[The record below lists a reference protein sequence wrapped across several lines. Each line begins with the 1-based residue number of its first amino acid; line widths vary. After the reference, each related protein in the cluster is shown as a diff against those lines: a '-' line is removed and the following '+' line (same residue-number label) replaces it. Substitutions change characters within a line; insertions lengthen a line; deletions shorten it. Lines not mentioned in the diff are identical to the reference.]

1 MRSLFLR
8 FFIAFWLLIGLIAG
22 GAAISGFLY
31 AERLQATIE
40 DFEVGSSMAEA
51 NAVLAAGGR
60 DALADWI
67 RHLPRD
73 DGVIVYIVDADG
85 RDIVGREL
93 PFVMQR
99 YFQRHRAHA
108 DGSQR
113 NTDSGTSRRRHRVL
127 PQLIAPNGEILTM
140 LVAPVR
146 RPDSIW
152 RQSDERILLLAFAL
166 VISGL
171 LSYALAMAFSRP
183 VRRLREATVALAD
196 GNLDARIG
204 DSLGSRR
211 DELGM
216 LGRDF
221 DTMAEKLQ
229 RAAEQQI
236 ELSRN
241 ISHEL
246 RSPLAR
252 IRVAVELARRKAGE
266 LPEFERLET
275 DTERLDSL
283 IGQILSYTRLDAE
296 SGANEEPIDMHDL
309 ISEVVENVNFE
320 YKGKRSVAVEW
331 QAENAVAI
339 MGRRGALVSAVE
351 NILRNAVKH
360 SPDEAEVTIRAYLRD
375 GKFVIEVTDE
385 GPGVAAADLPRIF
398 EPFFR
403 TQASAEQD
411 GNGGTGLGLAIA
423 KRAVELHDGHIEA
436 RTGDSGGL
444 LVRISLPLG
453 R

>member
-1 MRSLFLR
+1 
-8 FFIAFWLLIGLIAG
+8 
-22 GAAISGFLY
+22 
-31 AERLQATIE
+31 
-40 DFEVGSSMAEA
+40 
-51 NAVLAAGGR
+51 
-60 DALADWI
+60 
-67 RHLPRD
+67 
-73 DGVIVYIVDADG
+73 
-85 RDIVGREL
+85 
-93 PFVMQR
+93 MQR

-108 DGSQR
+108 DGGQR

-127 PQLIAPNGEILTM
+127 PQLIAPNGEILNM

-252 IRVAVELARRKAGE
+252 IRVALELARRKAGE

-296 SGANEEPIDMHDL
+296 SGASEEPIDMHDL

-320 YKGKRSVAVEW
+320 YKGKRRVAVEW

-360 SPDEAEVTIRAYLRD
+360 SPNGTEVTIRAYSRD

-385 GPGVAAADLPRIF
+385 GPGVAATDLPRIF

-436 RTGDSGGL
+436 STGDSGGL
-444 LVRISLPLG
+444 LVRVSLPLG